1 MNYEPTFTNRY
12 NHRRILLINKKQTNT
27 AELTPKLASMALS
40 IILGTLFFTAITLIA
55 I

>member
-12 NHRRILLINKKQTNT
+12 NHRRILLIDKKQAIP
-27 AELTPKLASMALS
+27 AELAPKLANIALS
-40 IILGTLFFTAITLIA
+40 IIIGTLFFTSLFFIA